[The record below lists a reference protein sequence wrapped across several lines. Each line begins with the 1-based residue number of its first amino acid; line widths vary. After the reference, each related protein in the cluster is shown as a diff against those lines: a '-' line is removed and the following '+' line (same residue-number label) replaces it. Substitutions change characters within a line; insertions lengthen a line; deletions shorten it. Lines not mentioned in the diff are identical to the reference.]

1 MYIAI
6 SARRELFCARP
17 LMPMEGYFRITENL
31 REGTRRAC
39 PRNLIRSPKKS
50 SKKLRRPAIYS
61 WDQLQTKESGMNREF
76 QQYRFARIEA
86 RNITRAR
93 LEAQFKN
100 GIGGLEEI
108 EKAIEQL
115 IMTEPACTP
124 WRTSEVER
132 AASRDGTRM
141 AALEF

>member
-1 MYIAI
+1 
-6 SARRELFCARP
+6 
-17 LMPMEGYFRITENL
+17 
-31 REGTRRAC
+31 
-39 PRNLIRSPKKS
+39 
-50 SKKLRRPAIYS
+50 
-61 WDQLQTKESGMNREF
+61 MNREF

-86 RNITRAR
+86 QNITRAQ

-132 AASRDGTRM
+132 TASRDGTRM
-141 AALEF
+141 AALEFYWAHRRRRQSVDAGSGYPKIERA